1 MTPIIKVDIQI
12 DDDVL
17 IALKEAIK
25 QSPSIVNTAFERALS
40 RRGIKQAMLA
50 DIRNAP
56 AQPKYPIRWKSE
68 RQRRA
73 FFATDGFG
81 KGIPYQRTG
90 GLQRSWR
97 VTTKTTTDAGV
108 LSLETDVPSAI
119 YVQGDFAQPFH
130 LDSGWPQVGDI
141 VAKYDPI
148 LTDTLIDVWYSVA
161 G

>member
-1 MTPIIKVDIQI
+1 MPTIKVDIQI

-40 RRGIKQAMLA
+40 RKRIKQNMLD

-56 AQPKYPIRWKSE
+56 EKPKYPIRWKTE

-97 VTTKTTTDAGV
+97 VTTRTTTAAGV
-108 LSLETDVPSAI
+108 LALETDVKSAI
-119 YVQGDFAQPFH
+119 YVQGDYAQPFH
-130 LDSGWPQVGDI
+130 LDSGWPQVSDV

-148 LTDTLIDVWYSVA
+148 LTDTLIDVWYSVL